1 MKHSILKTIGYSL
14 LISLFALFSCKTVQK
29 QVVTTEE
36 TPVKEDTISMVK
48 KEQQGISS
56 ISAQFKLEIEG
67 YNLFSF
73 SGTAY
78 SIIDK
83 EFMISIKALF
93 GIEVMRVYCTP
104 TKAVVLDKLGR
115 RYCEVPFELL
125 EPELGTDFYGVQGLF
140 TNRTFDPDKNN
151 YANFTIDVVNG
162 DWIMSH
168 NGENFQTEF
177 LLQAGKHLQRSII
190 RSVKTGDFFMA
201 TYTDLREQN
210 GITFPYKY
218 QFLFQSKKQNNAVN
232 VTFQQLQFNQTNA
245 IDFEI
250 PAGYKAVTVEQ
261 LQKELMSL

>member
-1 MKHSILKTIGYSL
+1 MKQNFLKTIGYCL
-14 LISLFALFSCKTVQK
+14 LVTLFALFSCKTVQR
-29 QVVTTEE
+29 QVVTAEE
-36 TPVKEDTISMVK
+36 TPAKEDTIAIVK
-48 KEQQGISS
+48 KEQQGITS

-67 YNLFSF
+67 YNVFAL

-151 YANFTIDVVNG
+151 YENFTVDVVNG
-162 DWIMSH
+162 DWIMTH
-168 NGENFQTEF
+168 QGDFQTEF

-190 RSVKTGDFFMA
+190 RSVKSGDFFMA

-218 QFLFQSKKQNNAVN
+218 QFLFQSKKQNNGVN

-250 PAGYKAVTVEQ
+250 PDGYKAVTVEQ